1 MSIQKGNV
9 MSTPSPFSAIVPQ
22 LIANIANP
30 YAQEEAKGSVA
41 VIKSV
46 VAKLNTEN
54 EKHRT
59 DSLIALNEQIT
70 ELVKGFDNPPTPL
83 QQVMLEV
90 LESRLRSYKD

>member
-1 MSIQKGNV
+1 

-30 YAQEEAKGSVA
+30 YAQEEAKGTVA
-41 VIKSV
+41 VINSV
-46 VAKLNTEN
+46 VAKLNAEN

-59 DSLIALNEQIT
+59 DSLIALNAQIAD
-70 ELVKGFDNPPTPL
+70 LVKNFEEPPTPL

-90 LESRLRSYKD
+90 LESRLRAYK